1 MTTSAFNYY
10 LLVGEEKKRFE
21 NLKKRYSKKK
31 NNLKRKSP
39 SGAGLAGVEPAKRDL
54 KEY

>member
-1 MTTSAFNYY
+1 MTTSTFNYY